1 MITNFYDWLKAY
13 QQNKE
18 TITAYFK
25 NQSLEGLTLKG
36 DDGDLK
42 DALAWTGA
50 TVTVF
55 LIYGLISFVI
65 WIWAIVVTIKY
76 WNALPSWAKV
86 LAIIG
91 LFPIPGGPI
100 LTLIVVYIGKNKGVA
115 PTWKNLPPYASTP
128 SGDWSSGQRYPYRK
142 SF

>member
-25 NQSLEGLTLKG
+25 NQSLEGY
-36 DDGDLK
+36 DD
-42 DALAWTGA
+42 DALGWTGA
-50 TVTVF
+50 TITVF
-55 LIYGLISFVI
+55 LVLGLISFVI
-65 WIWAIVVTIKY
+65 WIWAIVVTVKY
-76 WNALPSWAKV
+76 WNVLPSWAKV

-91 LFPIPGGPI
+91 LLPIPVGPI
-100 LTLIVVYIGKNKGVA
+100 LTLIVVYIGKNKGNA
-115 PTWKNLPPYASTP
+115 PDWKNLPPYASTP
-128 SGDWSSGQRYPYRK
+128 SGDWSSGQRYAYRK